1 MKDEVVSIIQKINTM
16 ILDRYLTTYL
26 YVNNN

>member
-16 ILDRYLTTYL
+16 ILDRYLTRYL